1 MIMRSLPEHVAEKV
15 QAKVSRQEFV
25 AINTLVINFKKAKQ
39 CYILYY
45 WKRKCQFVKI
55 ICQVYSM
62 TGIHQILLIKY
73 HLSNI
78 FNESM
83 NESIN

>member
-45 WKRKCQFVKI
+45 WKRKCQFG
-55 ICQVYSM
+55 QNHMPSLFYDWYSSN
-62 TGIHQILLIKY
+62 TVDQIPFIKFF
-73 HLSNI
+73 L
-78 FNESM
+78 M
-83 NESIN
+83 NQ